1 MTPRSAPLFL
11 AALLALAGPASA
23 QQQDAEPPAMGDER
37 CRLSPDPDGEGL
49 TGQPGTQPG
58 TEGEGETLSGMLDAC
73 GGVLE
78 PPPSNNGEFIQPAP
92 DAGETPVIPP
102 RALPDQ
108 QTPGGETTTQ

>member
-1 MTPRSAPLFL
+1 MTARSAPLFL

-49 TGQPGTQPG
+49 TGQPGK
-58 TEGEGETLSGMLDAC
+58 EGEGETLSGMLDDC
-73 GGVLE
+73 EGVLE
-78 PPPSNNGEFIQPAP
+78 PPPSNNGEFVQPAP

-102 RALPDQ
+102 GALPGQ
-108 QTPGGETTTQ
+108 QTPDGETTTQ